1 MGAYSFEEIRD
12 HIGHDLECVRYGQND
27 KCVNVS
33 IECITCGEVLIDL
46 HPNEYLAKEKDND
59 LTCPECKND
68 SSDAE
73 YEILREDD
81 KTVFHCIEC
90 GYKALFDEAFPL
102 EDYRNSP

>member
-1 MGAYSFEEIRD
+1 MGAYTFEEIRD
-12 HIGHDLECVRYGQND
+12 HIGHKLECVRYGQND

-68 SSDAE
+68 SPGAE
-73 YEILREDD
+73 YEILKEDNKSCLCSVKND
-81 KTVFHCIEC
+81 SQQQASPIDSQYSCI
-90 GYKALFDEAFPL
+90 F
-102 EDYRNSP
+102 